1 VSVPRAGRSNPL
13 GEEAAVDG
21 KLSLPDSTGD
31 HRPVLAVLAVLADL
45 SSAES

>member
-13 GEEAAVDG
+13 GEEAAVGG
-21 KLSLPDSTGD
+21 KLGIPDSTGD
-31 HRPVLAVLAVLADL
+31 HRPVLAVLADL